1 MAADGTRVGD
11 TRLRAASGSATTRSG
26 AFRSPAGLAE
36 QRRTALPAAI
46 LGEVVGTFLLIVLG
60 CGSVIVFTQRAGEG
74 DPDLLAIALAW
85 GFAVLAVVYAF
96 GHVSGAHV
104 NPSVTIGLAV
114 TRKFPWGAVP
124 FYLAAQFVG
133 AILASLAL
141 LAVFGADGKA
151 APLLLGATAPGDGF
165 DTLGVFLAEVL
176 ITFILL
182 IVVMATATDERA
194 ESPAVG
200 LGVGLTV
207 AATILVMGPVSGA
220 SLNPARSIGPMLVSG
235 EFPVWGVYIAGPIT
249 GAILGALL
257 YEFLLRPG
265 EPPEPAGAVEEHE
278 RGEL

>member
-1 MAADGTRVGD
+1 MEEEPVG
-11 TRLRAASGSATTRSG
+11 RSG
-26 AFRSPAGLAE
+26 AFRSPLGIGD
-36 QRRTALPAAI
+36 QPRRALRAAV
-46 LGEVVGTFLLIVLG
+46 LGEVVGTFLLIFLG
-60 CGSVIVFTQRAGEG
+60 CGSVVAFTERAGKG

-124 FYLAAQFVG
+124 FYLVAQFVG

-151 APLLLGATAPGDGF
+151 SPLLLGATAPGDGF
-165 DTLGVFLAEVL
+165 STTGVFVAEVF

-182 IVVMATATDERA
+182 IVVMATATDDRA

-200 LGVGLTV
+200 LGVGLTI
-207 AATILVMGPVSGA
+207 AAGILVAGPVSGA
-220 SLNPARSIGPMLVSG
+220 SFNPARSLAPMIVSG
-235 EFPVWGVYIAGPIT
+235 EFPAWAVYVAGPLV
-249 GAILGALL
+249 GAVAGALL

-265 EPPEPAGAVEEHE
+265 EPPEPAGAVEEND
-278 RGEL
+278 RAVVS

>member
-1 MAADGTRVGD
+1 MAEQAVIRG
-11 TRLRAASGSATTRSG
+11 G
-26 AFRSPAGLAE
+26 AFRSPAGLTE
-36 QRRTALPAAI
+36 QRRSALAAAV
-46 LGEVVGTFLLIVLG
+46 LGEVVGTFLLIFLG
-60 CGSVIVFTQRAGEG
+60 CGSVIAFTERAGNG

-114 TRKFPWGAVP
+114 TRKFPWAAVP
-124 FYLAAQFVG
+124 FYLAAQFAG
-133 AILASLAL
+133 AVLASLAL
-141 LAVFGADGKA
+141 WAVFGADGKA

-165 DTLGVFLAEVL
+165 STGVALLAEVF

-200 LGVGLTV
+200 LGVGLTI
-207 AATILVMGPVSGA
+207 AAGILVAGPISGA
-220 SLNPARSIGPMLVSG
+220 SFNPARSLAPMLVSG
-235 EFPVWGVYIAGPIT
+235 AFPAWAIYVAGPIV
-249 GAILGALL
+249 GAVLGALL

-265 EPPEPAGAVEEHE
+265 EPPEPAGAVEEHG

>member
-1 MAADGTRVGD
+1 MAEQTAVRT
-11 TRLRAASGSATTRSG
+11 G
-26 AFRSPAGLAE
+26 AFRSPLGIAQ
-36 QRRTALPAAI
+36 QRRNALPAAI
-46 LGEVVGTFLLIVLG
+46 LGEIVGTFLLIFLG
-60 CGSVIVFTQRAGEG
+60 CGSVIVFTERAGSG

-96 GHVSGAHV
+96 GHVSGAHI
-104 NPSVTIGLAV
+104 NPSVTVGLAV

-124 FYLAAQFVG
+124 LYIVAQFVG
-133 AILASLAL
+133 AILGSLAL

-151 APLLLGATAPGDGF
+151 DPLLLGATAPGEGF
-165 DTLGVFLAEVL
+165 TKGGAFVAEVL

-200 LGVGLTV
+200 LGVGLTIT
-207 AATILVMGPVSGA
+207 AGILVAGPVSGA
-220 SLNPARSIGPMLVSG
+220 SFNPARSLAPMLVAG
-235 EFPVWGVYIAGPIT
+235 DFPAWGIYIAGPLV
-249 GAILGALL
+249 GAVLGALL

-265 EPPEPAGAVEEHE
+265 EPPEPAGAVEESE